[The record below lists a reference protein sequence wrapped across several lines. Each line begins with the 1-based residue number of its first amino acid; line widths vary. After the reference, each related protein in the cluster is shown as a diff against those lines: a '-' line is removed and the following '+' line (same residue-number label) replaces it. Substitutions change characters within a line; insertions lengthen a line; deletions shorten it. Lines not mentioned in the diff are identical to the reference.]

1 MEKLLRYMKIK
12 KDISSSYL
20 SSIFSIKNEISH
32 DYFDKLAIR
41 TDENINQNEKII
53 NFLDKKLIRAAVL
66 VPIIFDGDKCSILL
80 THRSAELK
88 DHANQISFPGGRI
101 DENDISPVHTAVRET
116 YEEIGIDEKHVNI
129 IGNLD
134 AYITGTGFQI
144 LPIIA
149 QIDRK
154 YKININSKEVESI
167 FKLPIDFLMDKSNH
181 EVDKKLYNNGNIS
194 YDYNFNVINYET
206 HYIWGATA
214 SILLNLYEKLK

>member
-1 MEKLLRYMKIK
+1 MKIK

-66 VPIIFDGDKCSILL
+66 IPIIFDSDKCSILL
-80 THRSAELK
+80 TYRSAELK

-116 YEEIGIDEKHVNI
+116 YEEIGIDEKHINI